1 MSGENAFPGKDIT
14 PQDLRTKFP
23 LVAKQDPAHRS
34 RFTVAGVEFGG
45 DLIPVF
51 AGPNMVESRELILDV
66 AANVKRAG
74 AHFLRG
80 GAFKPLTFPYRNER
94 MFELGEEGLRYL
106 RRAGDEQG
114 LEWMREARER
124 VGIPII
130 TEVMEERFVP
140 LVAESADILQIGSR
154 NMQNFPLITACAK
167 TGKPIMLKRHF
178 GASLRDWLGAAEYI
192 LIEGNAKV
200 ILCERG
206 VAAPHTHRATSRFL
220 FDLQVVPAAQEVTHL
235 PVVVD
240 PSHATFWRPWVAP
253 MALAGIAAGA
263 DGVMLEVHPDP
274 PNAAVD
280 PLQPIDFASFDA
292 LMQRMRAVA
301 EAVGRRV

>member
-1 MSGENAFPGKDIT
+1 MSLENAFPGKDIT
-14 PQDLRTKFP
+14 AEDLRSKFP
-23 LVAKQDPAHRS
+23 LAAKRGPEHRS
-34 RFTVAGVEFGG
+34 RFEVAGVELGG
-45 DLIPVF
+45 DLVPIF

-66 AANVKRAG
+66 ATHVKRAG

-80 GAFKPLTFPYRNER
+80 GAFKPLTFPYRSAKYTETR
-94 MFELGEEGLRYL
+94 
-106 RRAGDEQG
+106 EQG
-114 LEWMREARER
+114 IEWLREARER
-124 VGIPII
+124 VGIPVI

-140 LVAESADILQIGSR
+140 LIAEAADILQIGTR
-154 NMQNFPLITACAK
+154 NMQNFPLLTACAR

-192 LIEGNAKV
+192 LVEGNMQV

-220 FDLQVVPAAQEVTHL
+220 LDLQVVPAAQEMTHL

-274 PNAAVD
+274 DNAAVD
-280 PLQPIDFASFDA
+280 PLQPIDFTAFES

-301 EAVGRRV
+301 QAVGRRV